1 MYIYIYK
8 YYIYILY
15 TPSQLGSHGMLS
27 TAARLARS
35 NDERS
40 LLEELRSLEE
50 NLWRL
55 LDGRRKEHQRTSNPA
70 SHVGQKNVIWQKLR
84 MLSIFGMSQNPV
96 FSHSIPVWKQFSHER
111 CDV

>member
-1 MYIYIYK
+1 
-8 YYIYILY
+8 
-15 TPSQLGSHGMLS
+15 MLS

-55 LDGRRKEHQRTSNPA
+55 LLAGEKNTKELVTQQQA
-70 SHVGQKNVIWQKLR
+70 MLAMQKKCDLTEIENAIYRNEPKSSVLPFDTCLKAV
-84 MLSIFGMSQNPV
+84 LSG
-96 FSHSIPVWKQFSHER
+96 HER

>member
-1 MYIYIYK
+1 MDLEHRILSSNGNSDRTHSPLIKAIPHMYIYIYK

-70 SHVGQKNVIWQKLR
+70 SHVGQKNVI
-84 MLSIFGMSQNPV
+84 
-96 FSHSIPVWKQFSHER
+96 
-111 CDV
+111 